1 MPLWPPTA
9 DPWLTQP
16 RDEWLWMVSS
26 SSTLPWGALCHW
38 HILSLIPTLMEIPK
52 LIWEGCGHQLTTWPS
67 APSCFESPVS
77 NTKGNYSA
85 ASTWKPLLQPLAY
98 PLRECNILEHSDH
111 PERKVLRPVALPFKK
126 SEIWFK
132 IKIKINARRAG
143 KARFIWVLS
152 ASITEAAME
161 GGTKIKEDISQT
173 RDLHCAWQEK

>member
-1 MPLWPPTA
+1 
-9 DPWLTQP
+9 
-16 RDEWLWMVSS
+16 MVSS
-26 SSTLPWGALCHW
+26 SSTLPRGALCHW
-38 HILSLIPTLMEIPK
+38 HILRLIPILMEIPK
-52 LIWEGCGHQLTTWPS
+52 LIWEGCGHELTTWPS

-85 ASTWKPLLQPLAY
+85 ASTWKPLLQPLAC
-98 PLRECNILEHSDH
+98 PLREYNILEHSDH

-132 IKIKINARRAG
+132 IKIKRNARSAG
-143 KARFIWVLS
+143 RARFSWVLS

-173 RDLHCAWQEK
+173 RDLHCA